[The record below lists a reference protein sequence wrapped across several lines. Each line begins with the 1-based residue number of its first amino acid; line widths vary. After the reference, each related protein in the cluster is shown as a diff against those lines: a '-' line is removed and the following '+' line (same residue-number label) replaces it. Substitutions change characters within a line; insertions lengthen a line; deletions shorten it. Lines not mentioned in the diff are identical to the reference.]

1 MKKNNKT
8 KNILAIETTS
18 EICGV
23 AVLNGG
29 IVYDNNINNGFNHS
43 ITLFNNI
50 DDGLKKSKLDMSNI
64 DEIRVSNGPGSFT
77 GIRIGVAA
85 ALGLSERYNTKIK
98 YVDTLDSLAYNVIN
112 KQDVIIS
119 MIDAKCDR
127 VYISLY
133 LSKSFKR
140 VCNDF
145 IINVNELCDN
155 LNAKF
160 KNKNI
165 SFALVGSGAVNY
177 SSIFKDKLDIDYKIF
192 KKESQLKASSL
203 IFVEGKDNLIPDINY
218 LLSSKAEK
226 ERNGNS

>member
-1 MKKNNKT
+1 MMKNNKT

-165 SFALVGSGAVNY
+165 SFALVGNGAANY
-177 SSIFKDKLDIDYKIF
+177 SNIFKDKLDIDYKIF

-218 LLSSKAEK
+218 LVSSKAER